1 MNKRMWKIIPPQLKK
16 RKKNPYN
23 HYPDIHCSKL
33 QQMQQEK
40 PAKNKVKL
48 WFHQIGFLKV
58 FPAHNSLK
66 M

>member
-1 MNKRMWKIIPPQLKK
+1 MRKIIPPQLKK
-16 RKKNPYN
+16 GKRIPITILQKLIAPNYNRCSKKNLL
-23 HYPDIHCSKL
+23 KT
-33 QQMQQEK
+33 
-40 PAKNKVKL
+40 NKVKL